1 MKRFLSRVQSEDGS
15 AVVEFVVLAIPL
27 FLPIILFMGSFADVS
42 DKEAIARTLA
52 RESIRGFVL
61 SHSDLSA
68 YSSAHQIATQGAQ
81 ALGLAQNEISSM
93 NILIQCFSL
102 PCITPRNRI
111 SLTVTFRSNQGHREI
126 KATAEELLSPWV

>member
-1 MKRFLSRVQSEDGS
+1 MKRFLSQIRSEDGS
-15 AVVEFVVLAIPL
+15 AIVEFVLLALPL

-61 SHSDLSA
+61 SHGDVSA
-68 YSSAHQIATQGAQ
+68 YSSARQIATQGAQ
-81 ALGLAQNEISSM
+81 ALGLDQNEISSM
-93 NILIQCFSL
+93 NIFVRCFSW

-111 SLTVTFRSNQGHREI
+111 SLTVTFRSDQGHREI

>member
-1 MKRFLSRVQSEDGS
+1 MKRFLSQIRSEDGS
-15 AVVEFVVLAIPL
+15 AIVEFVLLALPL

-61 SHSDLSA
+61 SHGDISA
-68 YSSAHQIATQGAQ
+68 YSSAHQIATQGAL
-81 ALGLAQNEISSM
+81 ALGLDENEISSM
-93 NILIQCFSL
+93 NISIKCFSW

-111 SLTVTFRSNQGHREI
+111 SLTVTFRSDQGHREI
-126 KATAEELLSPWV
+126 RATAEELLSPWV

>member
-1 MKRFLSRVQSEDGS
+1 MKRFLSQIRSEDGS
-15 AVVEFVVLAIPL
+15 AIVEFVLLALPL

-61 SHSDLSA
+61 SHGDISA
-68 YSSAHQIATQGAQ
+68 YSSAHQIATQGAL
-81 ALGLAQNEISSM
+81 ALGLDENEISSM
-93 NILIQCFSL
+93 NISIKCFSW

-111 SLTVTFRSNQGHREI
+111 SLTVTFRSDQGHREI